1 MMDDLD
7 LDVDV
12 YGNYGVVATYF
23 QKYDSAIGKFV
34 KIDIPEDEEAFKKAE
49 KLMSLFMKF

>member
-1 MMDDLD
+1 MDDLD